1 MSTGKLSTLSLEELI
16 EEFIAIGTAQDDALM
31 VDDNARYNVLFRR
44 LRHVEAELK
53 RRPGDA
59 RRELVCLYQH
69 PNFQVWLNA
78 AHSTLA
84 LAPEE
89 ARRQLQIIHESRHF
103 PQAGDAGMSLWSL
116 DEGVYKPT

>member
-1 MSTGKLSTLSLEELI
+1 MSPRNLTKLSLEELI
-16 EEFIAIGTAQDDALM
+16 EEFIAIGTAQDDALI
-31 VDDNARYNVLFRR
+31 VDNNARYNVLFRK
-44 LRHVEAELK
+44 LRRVEAELK

-59 RRELVCLYQH
+59 RRELVRLYRH
-69 PNFQVWLNA
+69 TNFQVWLNA

-84 LAPEE
+84 IAPRE
-89 ARRQLQIIHESRHF
+89 ARRQLETIHESRHF